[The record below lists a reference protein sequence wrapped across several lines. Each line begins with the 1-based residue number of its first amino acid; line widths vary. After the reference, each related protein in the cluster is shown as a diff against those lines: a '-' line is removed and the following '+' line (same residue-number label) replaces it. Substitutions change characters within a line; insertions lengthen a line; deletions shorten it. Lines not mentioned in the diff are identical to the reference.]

1 MYISL
6 WERTGNSPLSIEI
19 HILAFHF
26 NNSIVF
32 LNPLQQSPTQVNR
45 RGPLYSGTEGRLP
58 PIFIPAGHHGHS
70 HVTTQPKGGKN
81 ITSSIIWGLSIH
93 GLDSVT
99 SLLRETINM
108 LMCSPAK
115 FYPQRKKNGWWMI
128 RKYVTRKKDAQHE
141 CMMVLGLAT
150 DDRRDI

>member
-70 HVTTQPKGGKN
+70 HVTTQPKGGKKYN
-81 ITSSIIWGLSIH
+81 VIH
-93 GLDSVT
+93 HLRPIDSRPR
-99 SLLRETINM
+99 L
-108 LMCSPAK
+108 
-115 FYPQRKKNGWWMI
+115 
-128 RKYVTRKKDAQHE
+128 
-141 CMMVLGLAT
+141 
-150 DDRRDI
+150 RDIIASRNHQHANVLTCKILPTKKKKRMMDDP